1 MIVCDYIEIIFFVIV
16 CEYMEIGL
24 FNVYYCFI
32 CKWGFFLIDIILIVD
47 IIYVV
52 WIICEIKWVKS
63 WYRLIVNMMF
73 IIIVI

>member
-47 IIYVV
+47 II
-52 WIICEIKWVKS
+52 
-63 WYRLIVNMMF
+63 M
-73 IIIVI
+73 